1 MKILIAY
8 ASKYGFTQKAAE
20 KLRDGLTAGK
30 HEVTLINLGEEQPS
44 SLDPFDAVVIG
55 GSIYAGFIRPEVRRF
70 YQENLAA
77 LTGKRLGFFV
87 CCGLENKAEEQLK
100 TVFPQEL
107 LARAVTTGYFG
118 YAVDYGKMSFLDRIV
133 MRLVS
138 GQKENQFCLK
148 EENIKKFVAELA

>member
-20 KLRDGLTAGK
+20 KLRDGLTTGK

-44 SLDPFDAVVIG
+44 SLDLFDAVVIG

-70 YQENLAA
+70 CQENLAA
-77 LTGKRLGFFV
+77 LIGKRLGLFV

-100 TVFPQEL
+100 MVFPRNPRPGSTRVLCYE
-107 LARAVTTGYFG
+107 VN
-118 YAVDYGKMSFLDRIV
+118 YGKMSWPDSRCAGE
-133 MRLVS
+133 RA
-138 GQKENQFCLK
+138 KETVCLRNSK
-148 EENIKKFVAELA
+148 NS